1 MYSMRL
7 HHVPMLAS
15 MCVNVLGFVNS
26 GGNAFFS
33 NLFPVLQEVVF
44 REDSEKNSLA
54 QRSCFGVQG
63 GCFLSSLSEGTHF
76 PRPLPFLSIRMVP
89 ILPALPPILSIRTIL
104 FSLSVNWSVWSYGFG
119 GDGSVVWC
127 V

>member
-15 MCVNVLGFVNS
+15 MCVNILGFVNS

-63 GCFLSSLSEGTHF
+63 GCFLSSLSEGTHSPHPQAF
-76 PRPLPFLSIRMVP
+76 
-89 ILPALPPILSIRTIL
+89 LPPVCVCV
-104 FSLSVNWSVWSYGFG
+104 SVCACVVLHGGNVGVFTCMCVTVWF
-119 GDGSVVWC
+119 
-127 V
+127 